1 MTPPAVAGVAG
12 VLAAHAL
19 LGATGLVFDS
29 AMVPGIGLALG
40 KVRDAAAP
48 HTVHGRVV
56 TFLAPGEDLGAAYG
70 APEIARL
77 RAVKARVDPGG
88 TIRSNRPLPLA

>member
-1 MTPPAVAGVAG
+1 
-12 VLAAHAL
+12 
-19 LGATGLVFDS
+19 
-29 AMVPGIGLALG
+29 
-40 KVRDAAAP
+40 
-48 HTVHGRVV
+48 VV